1 MSAAPVSVDLVT
13 DPVCP
18 WCWLG
23 LRYWRE
29 ARALKPDIVTE
40 TVLRPFQLDAG
51 VPRAGV
57 PYGDY
62 MARKF
67 AAASPGAPDRFKA
80 MRAHLE
86 QAGPGV
92 GIVFNFDA
100 IETRP
105 NTLDAHRV
113 IRWAQGQALG
123 ETVLDLIHKAFFE
136 ERRDI
141 GAPDVLAALAGE
153 AGMDAEVV
161 RDLLSTDRDA
171 AEVQREE
178 QFYRSLGVQ
187 GVPCFIFNGRFA
199 VSAAEAPDVLAGAI
213 AEAAKLPASQD

>member
-1 MSAAPVSVDLVT
+1 MSAAPVSIDLVT

-23 LRYWRE
+23 LRYWRA

-40 TVLRPFQLDAG
+40 TVLRPFQLDAA

-57 PYGDY
+57 PYGEY

-67 AAASPGAPDRFKA
+67 AAASAGAPDRFKA

-86 QAGPGV
+86 QAGPSA

-100 IETRP
+100 IEIRP
-105 NTLDAHRV
+105 NTLDAHRL
-113 IRWAQGQALG
+113 IRWAQGQELG
-123 ETVLDLIHKAFFE
+123 EAVLDLIHKAFFE

-141 GAPDVLAALAGE
+141 GAPQVLAELAGE
-153 AGMDAEVV
+153 AGMDADVV
-161 RDLLSTDRDA
+161 RDFLSTDRDA

-178 QFYRSLGVQ
+178 QFYRTLGVQ

-199 VSAAEAPDVLAGAI
+199 VSGAEAPDMLAGAI
-213 AEAAKLPASQD
+213 AEAAKSPASQD